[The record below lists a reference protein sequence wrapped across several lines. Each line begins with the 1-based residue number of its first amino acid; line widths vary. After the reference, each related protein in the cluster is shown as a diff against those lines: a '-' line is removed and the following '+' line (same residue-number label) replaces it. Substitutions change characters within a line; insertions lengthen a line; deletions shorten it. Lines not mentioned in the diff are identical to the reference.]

1 VIEELAIRILGL
13 PLSTVVSRTALAV
26 FYGAL
31 TLVIFYEIPNLLLK
45 NVGSNLTG
53 LPVENGSLFVS
64 YAILLTV
71 LSGLQIVFQGKFL
84 GDAAAVSNG
93 FAQIFYIYVFTNGG
107 IIQEFVSS
115 AGVAVA
121 LDFKTILY
129 LMMIPSAL
137 SIVSTIVAA
146 STRSSVQ
153 KSAMIEEIVLN

>member
-1 VIEELAIRILGL
+1 MPIRILGL

-84 GDAAAVSNG
+84 GDAAAVGNG
-93 FAQIFYIYVFTNGG
+93 LAQIFYIYIFTNGG

-115 AGVAVA
+115 AGVAVS

-129 LMMIPSAL
+129 MMMIPSAL
-137 SIVSTIVAA
+137 SIVSTIVTA

-153 KSAMIEEIVLN
+153 RSGTFEEIVLN